1 MDELPALRQNGCRA
15 YRVHCTIVSEHVLTD
30 KENQN
35 TASDAGFW
43 HRTRKWVSTEM
54 TYTKQQIVDK
64 AREVADMI
72 AETEEVDFFKRAEAQ
87 INENQQIREKIASL
101 KSLQKQAVNF
111 QHYGKERALDLIEKK
126 IQKIEEEIDAVPI
139 VQEFKQSQSDVNSLL
154 QMVSTA
160 IANQVTN
167 NIITDT
173 GGDLLRGETGS
184 KVRND
189 GGGSCS

>member
-1 MDELPALRQNGCRA
+1 
-15 YRVHCTIVSEHVLTD
+15 
-30 KENQN
+30 
-35 TASDAGFW
+35 
-43 HRTRKWVSTEM
+43 M
-54 TYTKQQIVDK
+54 TYSKEEIIAK

-72 AETEEVDFFKRAEAQ
+72 AETEEVEFFKRAEAQ
-87 INENQQIREKIASL
+87 INENQKVREKIASM

-111 QHYGKERALDLIEKK
+111 QAYGKERALNLIESK

-139 VQEFKQSQSDVNSLL
+139 VQEFKQSQSDVNALL

-167 NIITDT
+167 NIIVST

-184 KVRND
+184 QVKNSTP
-189 GGGSCS
+189 GNC

>member
-1 MDELPALRQNGCRA
+1 M
-15 YRVHCTIVSEHVLTD
+15 
-30 KENQN
+30 
-35 TASDAGFW
+35 
-43 HRTRKWVSTEM
+43 STVM

-111 QHYGKERALDLIEKK
+111 QHYGKERALELIEKK
-126 IQKIEEEIDAVPI
+126 IQKIEDEIDAVPI